1 MKKEK
6 TNKSKTKIT
15 KNKLKNTKIIKSIKK
30 ITSKIDLGKNKFN
43 AIELVLVFIMA
54 LVFGL
59 LLGEILFSN
68 GQTNTSL
75 TEKTNNNII
84 EIKNVYDT
92 LLEEYINQVDGEKLK
107 EAAING
113 MVSLLGDQH
122 SAYYNEEE
130 SEEFKDELNGY
141 FYGMGAEVYQ
151 KEGGLVTVGEVYEN
165 SPAEKAGLK
174 AGDQYLKINN
184 EDVTKLTAE
193 EISKKIKGKDGKT
206 FKLTVKRSNEEVEV
220 KVTTSKVEIT
230 SVSQEIITEE
240 NQKIGYLQISVFA
253 SNTDEQFE
261 KKLQELEKEKINKL
275 IIDLRYNQGG
285 QLETVINI
293 ASQFLDKKDPVIQI
307 VDKSKTETKYSIKNG
322 NKNYKIVVL
331 INEGSA
337 SGSEVLAATLN
348 EQLNAK
354 LIGTTTYGKGTVQK
368 TKSLPSGGV
377 IKYTIETWK
386 TSKGKGID
394 GKGVNPTIEVEQS
407 EEYYQTY
414 EKKDDIQLQKAIEV
428 ILKK

>member
-6 TNKSKTKIT
+6 THNKKQKKLNKI
-15 KNKLKNTKIIKSIKK
+15 KLFKSIKK
-30 ITSKIDLGKNKFN
+30 TISKIDLSKNKYN
-43 AIELVLVFIMA
+43 TIELILIFIMA

-59 LLGEILFSN
+59 LLGEIIFSN
-68 GQTNTSL
+68 GKSTKSL
-75 TEKTNNNII
+75 IEKTNTNIS

-92 LLEEYINQVDGEKLK
+92 LLEEYIDKVSEENLK

-113 MVSLLGDQH
+113 MMSLLEDQY
-122 SAYYNEEE
+122 SVYYNNEE
-130 SEEFKDELNGY
+130 SEDFKNELNGY

-151 KEGGLVTVGEVYEN
+151 EQGGLVTIGEIYKD

-174 AGDQYLKINN
+174 KGDQYLKING
-184 EDVTKLTAE
+184 EDVTKLTTY
-193 EISKKIKGKDGKT
+193 EISKKIKGKEGKEI
-206 FKLTVKRSNEEVEV
+206 KLIVKRSNQEVEV
-220 KVTTSKVEIT
+220 NVTTAKVEIP
-230 SVSQEIITEE
+230 SVYKEIITKE
-240 NQKIGYLQISVFA
+240 NQKIGYLSVSIFA

-261 KKLQELEKEKINKL
+261 ENLKELEKENIDKL

-293 ASQFLDKKDPVIQI
+293 ASQFLNKKDPILKI
-307 VDKSKTETKYSIKNG
+307 VTKTKTETKYSVKNG

-348 EQLNAK
+348 EQLGAE

-368 TKSLPSGGV
+368 TKNLPSGGV

-386 TSKGKGID
+386 TSKGKDIDKKGI
-394 GKGVNPTIEVEQS
+394 KPTIEIKQTEN
-407 EEYYQTY
+407 YYKTY
-414 EKKDDIQLQKAIEV
+414 KTEDDKQLQKAIEV

>member
-6 TNKSKTKIT
+6 TSKKKQKKLNNIKLI
-15 KNKLKNTKIIKSIKK
+15 KNIKK
-30 ITSKIDLGKNKFN
+30 ITSKIDLSKNKFN
-43 AIELVLVFIMA
+43 TIEMILIFIMA

-59 LLGEILFSN
+59 LLGEIIFSN
-68 GQTNTSL
+68 GKSTTSL
-75 TEKTNNNII
+75 IEKTNTNIS

-92 LLEEYINQVDGEKLK
+92 LLEEYIDKINEEELK
-107 EAAING
+107 ESAING
-113 MVSLLGDQH
+113 MMSLLEDQH
-122 SAYYNEEE
+122 SVYYNNEE
-130 SEEFKDELNGY
+130 SEDFKAELNGY

-151 KEGGLVTVGEVYEN
+151 EQGGLVTIGEIYKD

-174 AGDQYLKINN
+174 KGDQYLKING
-184 EDVTKLTAE
+184 EDVTKLTSY
-193 EISKKIKGKDGKT
+193 EISKKIKGKEGKKI
-206 FKLTVKRSNEEVEV
+206 KLIVKRSNKEVEV
-220 KVTTSKVEIT
+220 DVTTAKVEIP
-230 SVSQEIITEE
+230 SVCKEIITKE
-240 NQKIGYLQISVFA
+240 NQKIGYLIVSIFA

-261 KKLQELEKEKINKL
+261 EKLKELEKENIDKL

-293 ASQFLDKKDPVIQI
+293 ASQFLDKKDPILKI
-307 VDKSKTETKYSIKNG
+307 VKKTKTETKYSVKNG

-331 INEGSA
+331 INEVSA

-348 EQLNAK
+348 EQRGAE

-368 TKSLPSGGV
+368 TKNLPSGGV

-386 TSKGKGID
+386 TSKGKDIDKKGI
-394 GKGVNPTIEVEQS
+394 KPTIEIKQNEN
-407 EEYYQTY
+407 YYKTY
-414 EKKDDIQLQKAIEV
+414 KTEDDKQLQKAIEV

>member
-6 TNKSKTKIT
+6 TNNKIQKKLNKTKLF
-15 KNKLKNTKIIKSIKK
+15 KNIKK
-30 ITSKIDLGKNKFN
+30 TISKIDLSKNKYN
-43 AIELVLVFIMA
+43 TIELILIFIMA

-59 LLGEILFSN
+59 LLGEIIFSN
-68 GQTNTSL
+68 GKSTNSL
-75 TEKTNNNII
+75 IEKTNTNIS

-92 LLEEYINQVDGEKLK
+92 LLEEYIDKVSEENLK
-107 EAAING
+107 ESAING
-113 MVSLLGDQH
+113 MMSLLEDQH
-122 SAYYNEEE
+122 SVYYNNEE
-130 SEEFKDELNGY
+130 SEDFKNELNGY

-151 KEGGLVTVGEVYEN
+151 EQGGLVTIGEVYKD

-174 AGDQYLKINN
+174 KGDQYLKING
-184 EDVTKLTAE
+184 EDVTKLTTY
-193 EISKKIKGKDGKT
+193 EISKKIKGKAGNKI
-206 FKLTVKRSNEEVEV
+206 KLIVKRSDQEVEV
-220 KVTTSKVEIT
+220 NVTTAKVEIP
-230 SVSQEIITEE
+230 SVYKEIITKE
-240 NQKIGYLQISVFA
+240 NQKIGYLSVSIFA

-261 KKLQELEKEKINKL
+261 EKLKELEKENIDKL

-293 ASQFLDKKDPVIQI
+293 ASQFLNKKDPILKI
-307 VDKSKTETKYSIKNG
+307 VTKTKTETKYSVKNG

-348 EQLNAK
+348 EQLGAE

-368 TKSLPSGGV
+368 TKNLPSGGV

-386 TSKGKGID
+386 TSKGKDIDKKGI
-394 GKGVNPTIEVEQS
+394 KPTTEIKQTEN
-407 EEYYQTY
+407 YYKTY
-414 EKKDDIQLQKAIEV
+414 KTEDDKQLQKAIEV

>member
-6 TNKSKTKIT
+6 TSDKKQKKLNKIKLI
-15 KNKLKNTKIIKSIKK
+15 KNIKK
-30 ITSKIDLGKNKFN
+30 ITSKIDLSKNKFN
-43 AIELVLVFIMA
+43 TIEMILIFIMA

-59 LLGEILFSN
+59 LLGEIIFSN
-68 GQTNTSL
+68 GKSTTSL
-75 TEKTNNNII
+75 IEKTNTNIS

-92 LLEEYINQVDGEKLK
+92 LLEEYIDKINEEELK
-107 EAAING
+107 ESAING
-113 MVSLLGDQH
+113 MMSLLEDQH
-122 SAYYNEEE
+122 SVYYNNEE
-130 SEEFKDELNGY
+130 SEDFKAELNGY

-151 KEGGLVTVGEVYEN
+151 EQGGLVTIGEIYKD

-174 AGDQYLKINN
+174 KGDQYLKING
-184 EDVTKLTAE
+184 EDVTKLTSY
-193 EISKKIKGKDGKT
+193 EISKKIKGKEGKK
-206 FKLTVKRSNEEVEV
+206 FKLIVKRSNQEVEV
-220 KVTTSKVEIT
+220 DVTTAKVEIP
-230 SVSQEIITEE
+230 SVCKEIITKE
-240 NQKIGYLQISVFA
+240 NQKIGYLIISIFA

-261 KKLQELEKEKINKL
+261 EKLKELEKENIDKL

-293 ASQFLDKKDPVIQI
+293 VSQFLDKKDPILKI
-307 VDKSKTETKYSIKNG
+307 VKKTKTETKYSVKNG

-348 EQLNAK
+348 EQRGAE

-368 TKSLPSGGV
+368 TKNLPSGGV

-386 TSKGKGID
+386 TSKGKDIDKKGI
-394 GKGVNPTIEVEQS
+394 KPTIEIKQNEN
-407 EEYYQTY
+407 YYKTY
-414 EKKDDIQLQKAIEV
+414 KTEDDKQLQKAIEV

>member
-6 TNKSKTKIT
+6 TNNKIQKKLNKTKLF
-15 KNKLKNTKIIKSIKK
+15 KNIKK
-30 ITSKIDLGKNKFN
+30 TISKIDLSKNKYN
-43 AIELVLVFIMA
+43 TIELILIFIMA

-59 LLGEILFSN
+59 ILGEIIFSN
-68 GQTNTSL
+68 GKSTNSL
-75 TEKTNNNII
+75 IEKTNTNIS

-92 LLEEYINQVDGEKLK
+92 LLEEYIDKVSEENLK
-107 EAAING
+107 ESAING
-113 MVSLLGDQH
+113 MMSLLEDQH
-122 SAYYNEEE
+122 SVYYNNEE
-130 SEEFKDELNGY
+130 SEDFKNELNGY

-151 KEGGLVTVGEVYEN
+151 EQGGLVTIGEVYKD

-174 AGDQYLKINN
+174 KGDQYLKING
-184 EDVTKLTAE
+184 EDVTKLTTY
-193 EISKKIKGKDGKT
+193 EISKKIKGKAGNKI
-206 FKLTVKRSNEEVEV
+206 KLIVKRSDQEVEV
-220 KVTTSKVEIT
+220 NVTTAKVEIP
-230 SVSQEIITEE
+230 SVYKEIITKE
-240 NQKIGYLQISVFA
+240 NQKIGYLSVSIFA

-261 KKLQELEKEKINKL
+261 EKLKELEKENIDKL

-293 ASQFLDKKDPVIQI
+293 ASQFLNKKDPILKI
-307 VDKSKTETKYSIKNG
+307 VTKTKTETKYSVKNG

-348 EQLNAK
+348 EQLGAE

-368 TKSLPSGGV
+368 TKNLPSGGV

-386 TSKGKGID
+386 TSKGKDIDKKGI
-394 GKGVNPTIEVEQS
+394 KPTTEIKQTEN
-407 EEYYQTY
+407 YYKTY
-414 EKKDDIQLQKAIEV
+414 KTEDDKQLQKAIEV